1 VATADLERC
10 QETYVSLH
18 VLAKER
24 GLHHLAMK
32 KILDEKGIRP
42 ALDHVK
48 VRARFY
54 LRSEC

>member
-1 VATADLERC
+1 
-10 QETYVSLH
+10 

-32 KILDEKGIRP
+32 RILDEKGIRP